1 MTNYYNKKFHTNT
14 FYELDNDGYGKS
26 LQIDGFWRRIKTK
39 MINLKYQTTMDAQAR
54 TVYLIID
61 KYYIVILNQFW

>member
-1 MTNYYNKKFHTNT
+1 
-14 FYELDNDGYGKS
+14 
-26 LQIDGFWRRIKTK
+26 

-61 KYYIVILNQFW
+61 KYYIVILNQF